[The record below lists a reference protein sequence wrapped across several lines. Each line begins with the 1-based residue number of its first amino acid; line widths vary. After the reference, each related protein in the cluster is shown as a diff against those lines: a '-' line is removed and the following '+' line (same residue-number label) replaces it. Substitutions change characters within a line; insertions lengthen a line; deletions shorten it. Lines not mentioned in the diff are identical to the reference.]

1 MIITAIRIR
10 KLEETGTKLI
20 GTADITLDDLI
31 VLHDIKL
38 LMNNGT
44 FFLAMP
50 SKKTYSG
57 FRDIFHPICA
67 EPREKLEGILKELY
81 DVAAGRES
89 KLLDFKNRCSEKRTM
104 LEQCSNDFE
113 ICYI

>member
-1 MIITAIRIR
+1 
-10 KLEETGTKLI
+10 
-20 GTADITLDDLI
+20 
-31 VLHDIKL
+31 
-38 LMNNGT
+38 
-44 FFLAMP
+44 MP

-67 EPREKLEGILKELY
+67 EPREKLY
-81 DVAAGRES
+81 DVVAGRES
-89 KLLDFKNRCSEKRTM
+89 KLLDFRNRCREKRTM

>member
-50 SKKTYSG
+50 SKKTYS
-57 FRDIFHPICA
+57 A
-67 EPREKLEGILKELY
+67 LGISFIRFVLNL
-81 DVAAGRES
+81 AR
-89 KLLDFKNRCSEKRTM
+89 N
-104 LEQCSNDFE
+104 
-113 ICYI
+113 